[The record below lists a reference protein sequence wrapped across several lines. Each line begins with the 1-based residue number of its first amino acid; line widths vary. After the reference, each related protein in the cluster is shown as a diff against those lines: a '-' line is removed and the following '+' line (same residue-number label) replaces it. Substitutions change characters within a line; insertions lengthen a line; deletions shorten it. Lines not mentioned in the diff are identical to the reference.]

1 MQETRT
7 NGTFLESS
15 LLILED
21 WNSKNQVQNRMFSLS
36 KRDFKHK
43 QVINKILFWGFFDRV
58 FSCKNGE
65 VIYDQNV
72 GVFFGPACV
81 LCFQEHSS
89 QRIFIAV
96 PERWIALDC
105 AGVVCVHPTFSSVP
119 VLLVQLIS
127 LDFSQVYALVYY
139 WDQFQKKSC
148 YACKF
153 LCERIKSRNKRHN
166 QKWVN
171 KRGRETRKQWG
182 RSIGKCFFF
191 PP

>member
-1 MQETRT
+1 MIKMLVFFWSYVRALLSR
-7 NGTFLESS
+7 TFL
-15 LLILED
+15 
-21 WNSKNQVQNRMFSLS
+21 SK
-36 KRDFKHK
+36 
-43 QVINKILFWGFFDRV
+43 
-58 FSCKNGE
+58 
-65 VIYDQNV
+65 
-72 GVFFGPACV
+72 
-81 LCFQEHSS
+81 
-89 QRIFIAV
+89 RIFIAV

-139 WDQFQKKSC
+139 WDQFQKKKSC

-153 LCERIKSRNKRHN
+153 LRERIKSRNKRRN

-182 RSIGKCFFF
+182 RSIGECVFFF
-191 PP
+191 HRNDEI